1 MTGNIVIRGAR
12 VHNLKN
18 IDLEIPRDR
27 LVVITGVS
35 GSGKSSLAFDTL
47 YAEGRRRYLESLAA
61 DARQFLRQLEKP
73 DVDSID
79 GLSPAIAVQQK
90 SGSYTPRS
98 TVGTATEIYDYLRLL
113 FARVGEPA
121 CFQCGREIKAHA
133 VEQIVDQLFTLPAQT
148 RILVMAPIA
157 SNSKRDQLE
166 RLSELAREGFAR
178 VRIDGEVRELS
189 EEIHLEKDQPHRID
203 LIIDRLVLRQGAE
216 KRLADS
222 LEIASR
228 MGEQVIK
235 VAIQRVDPSTPA
247 PDLAGGSRSGFRPTG
262 FAVGLHGEEAVEEL
276 IFSQKFACVLCGI
289 SLPEITPALFSFNTP
304 QGACPACAGLGVE
317 SKEHG
322 RSKGTE
328 EDADA
333 RPCRECRGTRL
344 KKESLA
350 VKLGGKSI
358 AEVASLPVNQALGY
372 FTSLDLDER
381 RKRIGQRAFGE
392 ITDRLGFL
400 LQVGLGY
407 LSLDRPSLSLSGG
420 EAQRVRLATQI
431 GSSLAGVLY
440 ILDEPSIGLHQ
451 SDNARL
457 LALLKQLRDHGNSV
471 IVVEHDPEAIVA
483 ADHVIDM
490 GPGAGDQGG
499 EIVAQGTP
507 QELARDGHSL
517 TGQYLS
523 GRMEVAVSRRH
534 KGSGRFLEIT
544 GARAHNLKNLTV
556 EIPVGTLTC
565 VTGVSGA
572 GKSSLVM
579 DILYN
584 AMAARLHRAKAK
596 VGAFDALIGS
606 ELFDRVV
613 GVDQAPIGRTSRSTP
628 ATYTGLFDPIRELF
642 AQLPEARVRGF
653 RADRF
658 SFNARAGR
666 CDACAGDGVVRVDMN
681 FLPEVAVTCDVC
693 KGSRYNRETLAVK
706 YKGMSIAD
714 VLAMTVNQALQL
726 LNTIPAVYAKLRTLR
741 EVGLDYLRLD
751 QAASTLS
758 GGEAQRVKLA
768 RELARRSTGRSLYI
782 LDEPTTGL
790 HFDDVRKLLELL
802 HRLIDEGNSMVVI
815 EHNLD
820 VIRSAD
826 YVVDLGPGGGAEGG
840 EVVAKGTPEDVAAVD
855 RSATGQ
861 YLRKLLKQ
869 L

>member
-1 MTGNIVIRGAR
+1 MTGKIVIRGAR

-73 DVDSID
+73 DVDAID

-113 FARVGEPA
+113 FARVGEPS

-157 SNSKRDQLE
+157 TDSKGDHRE
-166 RLSELAREGFAR
+166 RLGELAREGFAR
-178 VRIDGEVRELS
+178 VRIDGAVRELS
-189 EEIHLEKDQPHRID
+189 DQIALDEDQPHRID
-203 LIIDRLVLRQGAE
+203 LIVDRLVLRQGAE
-216 KRLADS
+216 MRLADS

-228 MGEQVIK
+228 MGAQVIK
-235 VAIQRVDPSTPA
+235 IGTQKVQDDEP
-247 PDLAGGSRSGFRPTG
+247 
-262 FAVGLHGEEAVEEL
+262 EEEL
-276 IFSQKFACVLCGI
+276 IFSQKFVCVQCEI
-289 SLPEITPALFSFNTP
+289 ALPEITPGLFSFNSP
-304 QGACPACAGLGVE
+304 QGACVACAGLGMD
-317 SKEHG
+317 SQQ
-322 RSKGTE
+322 RAQSKGSE
-328 EDADA
+328 ENADA
-333 RPCRECRGTRL
+333 RPCRECGGARL

-358 AEVASLPVNQALGY
+358 AEVAALPVNQALAY

-381 RKRIGQRAFGE
+381 RKRIGQRALGE
-392 ITDRLGFL
+392 IAGRLGFL

-407 LSLDRPSLSLSGG
+407 LSLDRPSFSLSGG

-440 ILDEPSIGLHQ
+440 ILDEPSVGLHQ

-457 LALLKQLRDHGNSV
+457 LALLKQLRDQGNSV
-471 IVVEHDPEAIVA
+471 IVVEHDPETILA

-523 GRMEVAVSRRH
+523 GRLKVAMSRRR
-534 KGSGRFLEIT
+534 KGSGRFLEIK
-544 GARAHNLKNLTV
+544 GAREHNLKNLTV

-572 GKSSLVM
+572 GKSSLIM
-579 DILYN
+579 DTLYN
-584 AMAARLHRAKAK
+584 AMAVRLHRAKAK
-596 VGAFDALIGS
+596 VGAFDTLIGS

-613 GVDQAPIGRTSRSTP
+613 GIDQAPIGRTPRSTP

-658 SFNARAGR
+658 SFNAPAGR
-666 CDACAGDGVVRVDMN
+666 CDGCAGDGVVRVDMN
-681 FLPEVAVTCDVC
+681 FLPDVAVTCDVC

-706 YKGMSIAD
+706 YKGLSIAD
-714 VLAMTVNQALQL
+714 VLAMTVNQALQS

-826 YVVDLGPGGGAEGG
+826 YVIDLGPGGGAEGG

-861 YLRKLLKQ
+861 YLRKLLNS

>member
-1 MTGNIVIRGAR
+1 MTGKIVIRGAR

-113 FARVGEPA
+113 FARVGEPS

-133 VEQIVDQLFTLPAQT
+133 VEQIVDQLFRLPEQT
-148 RILVMAPIA
+148 RILVMAPIV
-157 SNSKRDQLE
+157 SNSKGDHRE
-166 RLSELAREGFAR
+166 RLKELAREGFAR
-178 VRIDGEVRELS
+178 VRIDGAVLELS
-189 EEIHLEKDQPHRID
+189 DEIALDEDQPHRID
-203 LIIDRLVLRQGAE
+203 LIVDRLVLRQGVE

-228 MGEQVIK
+228 MGEQVIRIGMQK
-235 VAIQRVDPSTPA
+235 VQDDEPA
-247 PDLAGGSRSGFRPTG
+247 
-262 FAVGLHGEEAVEEL
+262 EEL
-276 IFSQKFACVLCGI
+276 IFSQKFACVHCGI
-289 SLPEITPALFSFNTP
+289 SLAEISPALFSFNTP
-304 QGACPACAGLGVE
+304 QGACPACAGLGVRLKQRRG
-317 SKEHG
+317 SRRKE
-322 RSKGTE
+322 RDT
-328 EDADA
+328 DAE
-333 RPCRECRGTRL
+333 PCGKCRGTRL
-344 KKESLA
+344 KKESFA
-350 VKLGGKSI
+350 VKLGGKNI
-358 AEVASLPVNQALGY
+358 AEVASLPASQALAY
-372 FTSLDLDER
+372 LTSLDLDER
-381 RKRIGQRAFGE
+381 RKRIGQRALDE

-440 ILDEPSIGLHQ
+440 ILDEPSVGLHQ

-483 ADHVIDM
+483 ADHVIDL

-507 QELARDGHSL
+507 QELARDSQSL
-517 TGQYLS
+517 TGRYLS
-523 GRMEVAVSRRH
+523 GRLKVAVSRRR
-534 KGSGRFLEIT
+534 KGSGRFLEIK
-544 GARAHNLKNLTV
+544 GAREHNLKSLTV

-579 DILYN
+579 DTLYN
-584 AMAARLHRAKAK
+584 AMAVRLHRAKAK

-613 GVDQAPIGRTSRSTP
+613 GIDQAPIGRTPRSTP

-666 CDACAGDGVVRVDMN
+666 CDGCAGDGVVRVAMN

-693 KGSRYNRETLAVK
+693 KGSRYNRQTLSVK
-706 YKGMSIAD
+706 YKGLSIAD
-714 VLAMTVNQALQL
+714 VLAMTVKQGLQL
-726 LNTIPAVYAKLRTLR
+726 LHTIPAVYAKLRTLR

-758 GGEAQRVKLA
+758 GGEGQRVKLA
-768 RELARRSTGRSLYI
+768 RELARASTGRSLYI

-820 VIRSAD
+820 VIGSAD
-826 YVVDLGPGGGAEGG
+826 YVIDLGPGGGADGG
-840 EVVAKGTPEDVAAVD
+840 QVVAKGTPEDVAAVD
-855 RSATGQ
+855 RSATGR
-861 YLRKLLKQ
+861 YLRKLLK
-869 L
+869 